1 MTRADALVLFGA
13 TGDLARKK
21 LFGALY
27 RLEAQHRLDLPV
39 IGVAP
44 SDWDDERFR
53 TPWAAMMAM
62 LLAISASVLDG
73 SGLGLSVQL
82 RNTALRSE
90 KSRSLLTMTRSVS
103 SGLAGRPRQ
112 PGRAGREAVRVHFR
126 AGDDHG
132 GPVDVEHVGGA
143 QVGGV
148 RHPTA
153 VDAVLEPSRSGS
165 LVTICSKIGIPP
177 VSWQ

>member
-112 PGRAGREAVRVHFR
+112 PGRVWTVVESAVEDIVDGADGNRRLGRH
-126 AGDDHG
+126 GDALVG
-132 GPVDVEHVGGA
+132 DV
-143 QVGGV
+143 
-148 RHPTA
+148 TA
-153 VDAVLEPSRSGS
+153 VS
-165 LVTICSKIGIPP
+165 LA
-177 VSWQ
+177 